1 MPDAPLRFENVTAV
15 AKANLFFDGKVASH
29 TILFP
34 DGSRKSLG
42 IAWPGSYRFDTA
54 APEVMEIT
62 AGACRVRLAGEQGW
76 KEYRE
81 GTSFSVPANSTF
93 EMAVDAG
100 VTEYVCSFG

>member
-1 MPDAPLRFENVTAV
+1 MSHAPRRFENVTAV
-15 AKANLFFDGKVASH
+15 AKANLFFDGNVASH

-42 IAWPGSYRFDTA
+42 IAYPGTYRFETA
-54 APEVMEIT
+54 AAEVMEIT
-62 AGACRVRLAGEQGW
+62 AGDCRVRLSGEQGW

-81 GTSFSVPANSTF
+81 GTSFAVPANSAF

-100 VTEYVCSFG
+100 VTEYVC